1 MLPWLLLLLIWWYIS
16 GLNDIPESIIG
27 FETTLET
34 HTIEQSNLRL
44 NDKKKKKNIKYT
56 KNDGNR
62 IENYYNRRP
71 DNLISLSLK
80 RRKNNYSRKWKY
92 LKTKT
97 YYYVDFLLL
106 QPVQH
111 TQQWHSSNVIFPPF
125 RPLPLQVPLS
135 TPHSNKPLPQTPL
148 TEEDKPACHF

>member
-56 KNDGNR
+56 KMMA
-62 IENYYNRRP
+62 IESKITTIVG
-71 DNLISLSLK
+71 LTISSLSLK

-111 TQQWHSSNVIFPPF
+111 TQQWHSSNVIFALPPKNPRSRF
-125 RPLPLQVPLS
+125 PILPLYQ
-135 TPHSNKPLPQTPL
+135 KR
-148 TEEDKPACHF
+148 